1 MLVSG
6 TVFPFSNREIYYM
19 NHEPDPNT
27 MWLPGFTGAE
37 VNSMPLLLC
46 CSIMHNEISHVE
58 GLTEHW
64 KIISP
69 SSNPQTPKSLFKSL
83 KKEYHDHSW

>member
-1 MLVSG
+1 MLLTVKNVIIIPKIYIYINGNSKSNNNKMLVSG

-58 GLTEHW
+58 GLTEH
-64 KIISP
+64 
-69 SSNPQTPKSLFKSL
+69 
-83 KKEYHDHSW
+83 